1 MTKAIEPK
9 VAATR
14 QRAEQLQFLRF
25 LGFWNIFMVHTE
37 EWAFFPYPTSHCS
50 NATVSFF
57 FLLSGLVIGL
67 SRYGREEDLS
77 FAQMGSYMWKRICKY
92 YPVYFIALMLSVLYS
107 PIPTAIATQNFE
119 SLKESLTYLTK
130 HLLMIQSWFPLDEFR
145 FNGAGWYLS
154 SLIPL
159 MLLNLPVS
167 ALLNKIRKY
176 RFGLPLMLMGSLGAA
191 FVVVVYCYFTQDV
204 NMYYWHYMFPLARI
218 PEYLIGIIWGFLIC
232 EIKARCNPNK
242 LHKWVFTAL
251 EIFVLVFWV
260 FSLSRPGNYWRNYI
274 ISWLKPNCMLLIVF
288 ALGYGWVSDLFRL
301 KPLVW
306 LGDMSFGCYLIHGIV
321 IKTFRGINGIFLP
334 NTQSEAFAFF
344 YCLIMSVLLAYMLDN
359 TRKQQKGKV
368 SR

>member
-1 MTKAIEPK
+1 MTQVIEPK
-9 VAATR
+9 IAATR

-25 LGFWNIFMVHTE
+25 LAFINVFLVHTE
-37 EWAFFPYPTSHCS
+37 EWAFFAYPRSHCS
-50 NATVSFF
+50 NAAVSFF
-57 FLLSGLVIGL
+57 FMLSGLVIGL
-67 SRYGREEDLS
+67 SCFAREVRLS
-77 FAQMGSYMWKRICKY
+77 ADEIGKNLRKRLFKL
-92 YPVYFIALMLSVLYS
+92 YPLYFLALMLSVLYS
-107 PIPTAIATQNFE
+107 PIPTAIAEHDT
-119 SLKESLTYLTK
+119 SGLRESLTYLTK
-130 HLLMIQSWFPLDEFR
+130 HLLLIQSWFPLDELR

-154 SLIPL
+154 SLLPL
-159 MLLNLPVS
+159 TLLNLPVS
-167 ALLNKIRKY
+167 ALLNKVRKH

-191 FVVVVYCYFTQDV
+191 FVIVVFCYFTQDL
-204 NMYYWHYMFPLARI
+204 NMFYWHYMFPLARI
-218 PEYLIGIIWGFLIC
+218 PEYLIGMIWGFLIC

-359 TRKQQKGKV
+359 SRKQQKGKV